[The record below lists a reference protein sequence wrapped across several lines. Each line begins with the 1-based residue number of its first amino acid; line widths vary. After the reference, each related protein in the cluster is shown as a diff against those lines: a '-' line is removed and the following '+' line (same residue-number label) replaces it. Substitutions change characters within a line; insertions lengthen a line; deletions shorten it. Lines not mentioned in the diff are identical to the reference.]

1 MGKNQ
6 NKVLLTKHL
15 DSRSQVIPP
24 LFPARIILPS
34 AQCKNLQIQKTD
46 IQAQSAWS
54 DGMKNCWLSSSYRE
68 PSSGGTYK
76 SVLHFR
82 SKYKMWSGCQVL
94 RNKVEW
100 LLPSKKKKKRSKY
113 SEQEKSEWV
122 NTIKGCSEI
131 PIKFIFSRNFQLLF
145 YIYHWNLSTTQIH

>member
-34 AQCKNLQIQKTD
+34 SQCKNLQIQKTD

-68 PSSGGTYK
+68 PNSGGTYK
-76 SVLHFR
+76 SVLHF
-82 SKYKMWSGCQVL
+82 
-94 RNKVEW
+94 
-100 LLPSKKKKKRSKY
+100 RSKY

-145 YIYHWNLSTTQIH
+145 YIYHWNLSTIQLH